1 MASPAI
7 IWPLGDALSDANGLT
22 LDGQSVAALAHIHG
36 TPLYLYSAAAIK
48 RRLAE
53 LQAALAQ
60 TGAAHRIHYAM
71 KANRFEPLLKVM
83 HEQGVQIDACS
94 PREVELALRL
104 GWRKEQVS
112 VTAGMLSNNDLVW
125 LANAGVHLNLDTFS
139 ALRRYSPLVRHDTS
153 VGLRIDPGIKA
164 GWGGEDRLAYGNA
177 KFGFDASQVAE
188 ALEFAH
194 TQDLNVD
201 TLHVHVGWGLQ
212 QSAAP
217 LLAQVYARMAAWAQA
232 FPSVRTLNVGGG
244 LCAKQRPE
252 DDPLSL
258 QTWSDLLREHLAA
271 TGCEI
276 ACEPGTFLTAT
287 AGLLV
292 CEVNTVERRPHANW
306 IGINA
311 GHNVNVYPGQ
321 YGIPL
326 ALIPVAQPLAAANHK
341 FNVAGNINEATD
353 VWASDAALPMLQERD
368 LLALY
373 PVGAYGSS
381 MASDHCMRG
390 WAKEVMI

>member
-1 MASPAI
+1 M
-7 IWPLGDALSDANGLT
+7 IWPMGDALSVDVAGLT
-22 LDGQSVAALAHIHG
+22 FDGLAVADLAANHG
-36 TPLYLYSAAAIK
+36 TPLYLYSQATLL

-53 LQAALAQ
+53 LRAALAE
-60 TGAAHRIHYAM
+60 TGAATRVHYAM
-71 KANRFEPLLKVM
+71 KANRFEPLLRFLRTT
-83 HEQGVQIDACS
+83 GVQIDACS

-104 GWRKEQVS
+104 GWRKEQIS
-112 VTAGMLSNNDLVW
+112 VTAGMLSDRDLVL
-125 LANAGVHLNLDTFS
+125 LANAEVHVNLDTFS
-139 ALRRYSPLVRHDTS
+139 ALRRYAPLARHGTA
-153 VGLRIDPGIKA
+153 VGLRIDPGVKA
-164 GWGGEDRLAYGNA
+164 GWGDGERLAYGKA

-188 ALEFAH
+188 AVDFAQ
-194 TQDLNVD
+194 TQDLVVD

-212 QSAAP
+212 ESAAP

-232 FPSVRTLNVGGG
+232 FPTVRTLNIGGG
-244 LCAKQRPE
+244 LCCKQRPE
-252 DDPLSL
+252 DLPLSL
-258 QTWSDLLREHLAA
+258 QTWSALLREHLAP

-276 ACEPGTFLTAT
+276 ACEPGTFLTAS

-292 CEVNTVERRPHANW
+292 CEVNTVERRPNATW
-306 IGINA
+306 IGIDA
-311 GHNVNVYPGQ
+311 GHNINVYPGH

-326 ALIPVAQPLAAANHK
+326 ALIAVAQPAAAANHK

-353 VWASDAALPMLQERD
+353 VWARDVWLPMMQERD

-390 WAKEVMI
+390 WAKEVLV